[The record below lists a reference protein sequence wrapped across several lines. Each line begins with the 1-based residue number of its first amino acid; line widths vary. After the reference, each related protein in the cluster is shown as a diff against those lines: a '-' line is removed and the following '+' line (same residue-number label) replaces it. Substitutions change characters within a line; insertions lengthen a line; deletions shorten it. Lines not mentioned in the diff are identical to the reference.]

1 MVFHLNL
8 SVASTQPT
16 NYLLQVEIMQLDTFY
31 SIKADKRPKVTKNCE
46 DCIQLGQA
54 EPNVSQLTT
63 TNLTKTKLLFL
74 DPRRKSLEEKDRG
87 SSEKIAHEL
96 RAQILAG
103 TIAPG
108 SRILQ
113 EQLAAEFGASR
124 LPVRDALRR
133 LQADGLVSIVANT
146 GAWVSKLSK
155 KECEEAYQ
163 IRERLEPLL
172 LRQSTQQMQPET
184 TAALLK
190 LVEQMEASVDVE
202 TFLRLDREFH
212 LLAYSH
218 GPDGMLKD
226 LVVRLWNTTQHYRRA
241 FVKLSGIAAGSVTH
255 LEHRLILDAM
265 VRGDLDDLEIN
276 LAAHIRRTRNA
287 LVAHPEIFD

>member
-1 MVFHLNL
+1 M
-8 SVASTQPT
+8 
-16 NYLLQVEIMQLDTFY
+16 
-31 SIKADKRPKVTKNCE
+31 TKNCE
-46 DCIQLGQA
+46 DCIQLGIAQ
-54 EPNVSQLTT
+54 PDRSQLATA
-63 TNLTKTKLLFL
+63 NLTKTKLLFL

-87 SSEKIAHEL
+87 SSAKIAHDL

-172 LRQSTQQMQPET
+172 LRQSTEQMQHET

-241 FVKLSGIAAGSVTH
+241 FVKLSGIETGSVTH

-276 LAAHIRRTRNA
+276 LAAHVRRTRNA